1 MPERGFRRL
10 EPSKITVGGSIAN
23 RCVEVKTEWLMLQGL
38 RQLGTSPSRALSV
51 VHLSEPEP
59 WAAPGKLRRGSPS
72 ILRAS
77 PSLTANSLRLA
88 GRAHALNVAAEFP
101 GYPNVFHSPRQ
112 LLEPPWYV
120 LKSLRGSALIL
131 SLSELVSYSFIPAK
145 AALRSHNAKAARS
158 SSAGADGV
166 VGRHL

>member
-1 MPERGFRRL
+1 MPECGYRRL

-101 GYPNVFHSPRQ
+101 RVSKRFP
-112 LLEPPWYV
+112 LA
-120 LKSLRGSALIL
+120 SA
-131 SLSELVSYSFIPAK
+131 AAR
-145 AALRSHNAKAARS
+145 AALVRSEIAAR
-158 SSAGADGV
+158 
-166 VGRHL
+166 VGLDPVS

>member
-1 MPERGFRRL
+1 MPECGYRRL

-23 RCVEVKTEWLMLQGL
+23 RCVEVKTEWLILQSSDSWGH
-38 RQLGTSPSRALSV
+38 RP
-51 VHLSEPEP
+51 
-59 WAAPGKLRRGSPS
+59 PGKLRRGSPS

-101 GYPNVFHSPRQ
+101 GGYPNVFRSPRQ

-131 SLSELVSYSFIPAK
+131 SLSELVSYSFTPANT
-145 AALRSHNAKAARS
+145 ALCSHNAKAARS

>member
-1 MPERGFRRL
+1 VAY
-10 EPSKITVGGSIAN
+10 T
-23 RCVEVKTEWLMLQGL
+23 TEL

-101 GYPNVFHSPRQ
+101 GEYPNVFRSPRQ

-131 SLSELVSYSFIPAK
+131 SLSELVSYSFTPANT
-145 AALRSHNAKAARS
+145 ALCSHNAKAARS

>member
-1 MPERGFRRL
+1 MDRIQRPLR
-10 EPSKITVGGSIAN
+10 VGGSIAN
-23 RCVEVKTEWLMLQGL
+23 RCVEVKTEWLILQRL
-38 RQLGTSPSRALSV
+38 RQLGTSASRALSV

-101 GYPNVFHSPRQ
+101 GGVSKRF
-112 LLEPPWYV
+112 PPA
-120 LKSLRGSALIL
+120 SA
-131 SLSELVSYSFIPAK
+131 AAR
-145 AALRSHNAKAARS
+145 AALVRSEIAAR
-158 SSAGADGV
+158 
-166 VGRHL
+166 VGLDPVS